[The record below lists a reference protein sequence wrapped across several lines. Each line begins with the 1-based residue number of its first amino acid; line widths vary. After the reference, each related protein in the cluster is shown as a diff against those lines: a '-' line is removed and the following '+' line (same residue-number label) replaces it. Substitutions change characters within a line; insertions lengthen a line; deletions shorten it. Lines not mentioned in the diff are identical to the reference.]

1 MLFGAPGIGKT
12 ALLDSVVDGAPE
24 FRKARVAGVESEMEL
39 AHAGLHRL
47 LQPFLNHLDEIPSPQ
62 AHALRR
68 AFALLDGPPPDRF
81 LVGLATL
88 SLLGQAATAGPLLC
102 VIDDAQWLDVLSR
115 DALALA
121 ARRLHADQVAML
133 FALRDSSDL
142 DTRLDGLPA
151 MHLTEL
157 PADAATALV
166 QQVVPE
172 LRDALL
178 VQRVVDETM
187 GCPLAIVELSRLTL
201 DELTKTVAGSAPLAL
216 PKRLESHFLG
226 RFERLPADTRTLL
239 LIAAAESSG
248 DLDAILSA
256 ACDLGI
262 PGDAADAALDA
273 GLIVFEPK
281 QFFRHPLVRSAVYG
295 SASIVE
301 RRHVHAA
308 LARSVPAECQRRAWH
323 LAAAAAGSDEAVAV
337 GLERLADDA
346 RGRGALSTAGVILAR
361 AAELTPDAPRRAA
374 RILSAATLHL
384 LGGAPRRARSLLD
397 SSESIL
403 TDPLTS
409 ARAMHLRGS
418 IHSAL
423 GEAAEAVPVLLAAAR
438 SLRPFDAASARATL
452 LRAVAAARLAGRF
465 AAPGAA
471 ERDVALEV
479 RATPLPAGAS
489 VSAADLLLD
498 GYAALV
504 LEGPDGAVPILHESL
519 RRLMAGDCTG
529 EDLLVWLSIGCWA
542 AGAIA
547 ADDALHALA
556 SRLVEQ
562 ARHDGA
568 LVELVSGLLYL
579 AMSELL
585 SGDLDRSRALFA
597 ERAEILTTLGIAVDV
612 GDTVV
617 RAWAGDEVG
626 ARAAIASVEAYA
638 SAHRQGW
645 MLLFTEYAL
654 GVLELGLGNYDA
666 AFVAASQ
673 GYEDDSFLVVVGY
686 PNMIE
691 AAVRSD
697 HFDDARAAFGV
708 YSARAAMIGTPLSHG
723 MRARTG
729 ALLSEDASAASSYED
744 AIERL
749 ASSRAELQLAR
760 AHLLYGEW
768 LRRQHRRLDAREH
781 LRTAQQLFESKG
793 IEGYAERARSE
804 LAATGERVRRRDV
817 STARALTPQERRI
830 AELAAQ
836 GATNAEI
843 ASKLY
848 LSAHTVDYHLRKV
861 FQKLAVTS
869 RRHLGTALVADA
881 PEVRH

>member
-1 MLFGAPGIGKT
+1 MLFGDPGIGKT
-12 ALLDSVVDGAPE
+12 ALLDCVVDAAPE
-24 FRKARVAGVESEMEL
+24 FRTVRVAGVESEMEL

-47 LQPFLNHLDEIPSPQ
+47 LQPFLNQLDEIPSPQ

-81 LVGLATL
+81 LVGLAAL
-88 SLLGQAATAGPLLC
+88 SLLGQAAAAGPLLC

-133 FALRDSSDL
+133 FGLRPSPDL

-151 MHLTEL
+151 LHLTEL
-157 PADAATALV
+157 SAGAASVLV

-172 LRDALL
+172 LRDPLL
-178 VQRVVDETM
+178 IQQVVDETM
-187 GCPLAIVELSRLTL
+187 GCPLAIVELSRLTV
-201 DELTKTVAGSAPLAL
+201 DELTKTAAGSAPLAL

-226 RFERLPADTRTLL
+226 LFDPLPPDTRTLL
-239 LIAAAESSG
+239 LIAAADPAA
-248 DLDAILSA
+248 DLKTVLA
-256 ACDLGI
+256 AASDLGI
-262 PGDAADAALDA
+262 AGDAADAAVEA
-273 GLIVFEPK
+273 GLIVIEPN
-281 QFFRHPLVRSAVYG
+281 QSFRHPLVRSAIYG
-295 SASIVE
+295 NASIAE

-308 LARSVPAECQRRAWH
+308 LARSSAAECPRRAWH
-323 LAAAAAGSDEAVAV
+323 LAAAAAGSDEEVAA

-346 RGRGALSTAGVILAR
+346 RARGALSTAGVILAR
-361 AAELTPDAPRRAA
+361 AAELTPDPARRGE
-374 RILSAATLHL
+374 RILSAATHHL
-384 LGGAPRRARSLLD
+384 LGGTPRRARSLLD
-397 SSESIL
+397 ASVSIL
-403 TDPLTS
+403 TDPLTV
-409 ARAMHLRGS
+409 ARTMQLRGS
-418 IHSAL
+418 IHGAL
-423 GEAAEAVPVLLAAAR
+423 GEAVEAVPVLIAAAR
-438 SLRPFDAASARATL
+438 SLRPFDVALARATL

-465 AAPGAA
+465 AAPGAT
-471 ERDVALEV
+471 EHDVALEA
-479 RATPLPAGAS
+479 RATPLPLGSPA
-489 VSAADLLLD
+489 SAADLLLD
-498 GYAALV
+498 GYAALM
-504 LEGPDGAVPILHESL
+504 LDGPDAAVPILHESL
-519 RRLMAGDCTG
+519 RRLMAQDCTG

-547 ADDALHALA
+547 ADDALQALA

-562 ARHDGA
+562 ARSDGA
-568 LVELVSGLLYL
+568 LVELSSGLLYL

-585 SGDLDRSRALFA
+585 SGDLDRSRAHFA
-597 ERAEILTTLGIAVDV
+597 ERSEILMTLGIDADV

-666 AFVAASQ
+666 AFGAASK

-691 AAVRSD
+691 AAVRSG
-697 HFDDARAAFGV
+697 HLDAARDAFAV
-708 YSARAAMIGTPLSHG
+708 YSARAALIGTPLSHG

-729 ALLSEDASAASSYED
+729 ALMSEDGSAASLYED
-744 AIERL
+744 AIDRL

-861 FQKLAVTS
+861 FQKLSITS
-869 RRHLGTALVADA
+869 RRQLARTL
-881 PEVRH
+881 PRTP